1 MRITGKT
8 RLCAVIGDPVEHS
21 LSPTIQNAA
30 FNYLGLDYVYVAFR
44 VRLEDLERA
53 MLGMKV
59 LGIYGMNVT
68 MPHKIGVIKYLDEL
82 DESARN
88 VGAVNTIL
96 NRDGHLIGYN
106 TDGIGALEAL
116 KAIDRDLIKR
126 KVVIIGAG
134 GASRAISFTLARE
147 VAKLTILNRT
157 LKRAERLANEIRRVS
172 GVDVRFGGFTYESL
186 SKELEDADIVIN
198 ATPIGMHPN
207 EEETPID
214 KHLLRPDLIVF
225 DLVYNPLET
234 RLLREAREAGAKTID
249 GLEMLIYQGAASFE
263 IWTGMKA
270 PVEIMMESARE
281 ELARRGIRWR

>member
-1 MRITGKT
+1 
-8 RLCAVIGDPVEHS
+8 
-21 LSPTIQNAA
+21 
-30 FNYLGLDYVYVAFR
+30 VAFR
-44 VRLEDLERA
+44 VRLEDLEKA

-106 TDGIGALEAL
+106 TDGIGALKAL

-172 GVDVRFGGFTYESL
+172 GVDVKFGGFTYESL
-186 SKELEDADIVIN
+186 SRELEDADIVIN

-214 KHLLRPDLIVF
+214 KHLLRSDLIVF